1 MLTSSGRSRG
11 AKAPSKTPKSD
22 SFDTP
27 FAAAAP
33 APPSRSFGFGRLT
46 LPIISTLPTRATGA
60 ETCIAPGA
68 RKAAEAAET
77 RVKTYSMA
85 SF

>member
-11 AKAPSKTPKSD
+11 AKAPLKTPKSD
-22 SFDTP
+22 TFDTP
-27 FAAAAP
+27 LRVSGP
-33 APPSRSFGFGRLT
+33 APPRAGAAAGRLT

>member
-11 AKAPSKTPKSD
+11 AKAPPKTPKSD
-22 SFDTP
+22 TFDTP
-27 FAAAAP
+27 FP